1 MSQQLLAET
10 NPLRRADYFNHLWMK
25 LGVGWMEGELQQSC
39 LFADESPF
47 PDPPGPSQCVMVIHF
62 HSFIGWLG
70 LYVYMMSAVMEASA
84 NFQLKVGLAPCIGFL
99 PLLCFHC
106 DHCYSNRL
114 RNHHI
119 REVTCS
125 AKGKKKKG
133 LQSLRWSPWMVKCG
147 IGTTNYRVRTS
158 PECICYKF

>member
-1 MSQQLLAET
+1 
-10 NPLRRADYFNHLWMK
+10 
-25 LGVGWMEGELQQSC
+25 
-39 LFADESPF
+39 
-47 PDPPGPSQCVMVIHF
+47 
-62 HSFIGWLG
+62 
-70 LYVYMMSAVMEASA
+70 MMSAVMEASA

-125 AKGKKKKG
+125 AKGKKKERPTKSKMVTMDG
-133 LQSLRWSPWMVKCG
+133 EMWHWNNKLQSQDLSRMHMLQILGSFEVSARKSSCSYAYFTS
-147 IGTTNYRVRTS
+147 IHTHTHARTGEKVPS
-158 PECICYKF
+158 SSWHLIA